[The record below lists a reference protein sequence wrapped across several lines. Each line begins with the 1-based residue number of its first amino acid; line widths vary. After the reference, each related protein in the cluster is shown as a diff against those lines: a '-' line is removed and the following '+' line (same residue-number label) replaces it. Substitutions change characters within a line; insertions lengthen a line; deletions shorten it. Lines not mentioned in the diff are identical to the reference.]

1 MSNLLEIREK
11 LKLLYSRNEFI
22 LLPVLKFMLAYL
34 AICMVNGELGYMGKL
49 DNLGLVL
56 IVSLLCSF
64 LPNGCIILFSAA
76 FSLMHLYE
84 LSLEVAVAALA
95 IYLIM
100 FLLFF
105 RLGSKDSVILIF
117 TVLLLALKIP
127 YVIPVAV
134 GLLATPLAAI
144 SVACG
149 TVVYYM
155 LTNISDNATIIS
167 SMGSDEA
174 TAKLR
179 MVIDSVLGNRAMLV
193 MIAAFVITIVVV
205 YLIRRMSIDYSWSIA
220 MVAGV
225 IIDLV
230 VLLVG
235 DLVYDTQLSLGMA
248 VLGSILAL
256 FIAKVLEFFRFCVDY
271 SRTEKVQYEDDEY
284 YYYVKAIPKMTV
296 AVSSKTVKKIN
307 TQRSKGTAPAH
318 GTALERPVRQGAKNG
333 KGGRNAAVEKSAG
346 SRGGAKGR
354 NQSRNGGRKG
364 SGRSVTIGNIP
375 GEAGNQDGTMDFE
388 ELF

>member
-22 LLPVLKFMLAYL
+22 LVPVLKFMLAYL
-34 AICMVNGELGYMGKL
+34 TICMVNGELGYMGKL

-64 LPNGCIILFSAA
+64 LPNGCIILFGAA

-84 LSLEVAVAALA
+84 LSLEVAIAALA

-105 RLGSKDSVILIF
+105 RMGSKDSVILIF
-117 TVLLLALKIP
+117 TVLLFALKIP

-134 GLLATPLAAI
+134 GLLATPLAA
-144 SVACG
+144 VLVGCG

-155 LTNISDNATIIS
+155 LTNISDNTTIIS
-167 SMGSDEA
+167 SMGADEA

-179 MVIDSVLGNRAMLV
+179 LVIDSVLGNRAMIV
-193 MIAAFVITIVVV
+193 MIAAFAITIMVV
-205 YLIRRMSIDYSWSIA
+205 YLVRRMSIDYSWSIA
-220 MVAGV
+220 MIAGV

-235 DLVYDTQLSLGMA
+235 DLIYDTQLSLGMA
-248 VLGSILAL
+248 VLGSIVAL
-256 FIAKVLEFFRFCVDY
+256 VIAKILEFFRFCVDY

-284 YYYVKAIPKMTV
+284 YYYVKAVPKMSMS
-296 AVSSKTVKKIN
+296 AASKTVKRIN
-307 TQRSKGTAPAH
+307 TQR
-318 GTALERPVRQGAKNG
+318 RPVRALEEEDDDMTIAPPRRVNRSVVTERT
-333 KGGRNAAVEKSAG
+333 GGRNGHTRPSQGRAG
-346 SRGGAKGR
+346 
-354 NQSRNGGRKG
+354 
-364 SGRSVTIGNIP
+364 GRSVTISRDLDEG
-375 GEAGNQDGTMDFE
+375 AADDYE
-388 ELF
+388 EI

>member
-22 LLPVLKFMLAYL
+22 LVPVLKFMLAYL
-34 AICMVNGELGYMGKL
+34 TICMVNGELGYMGKL

-64 LPNGCIILFSAA
+64 LPNGCIILFGAA

-84 LSLEVAVAALA
+84 LSLEVAIAALA

-105 RLGSKDSVILIF
+105 RMGSKDSVILIF
-117 TVLLLALKIP
+117 TVLLFALKIP

-134 GLLATPLAAI
+134 GLLATPLAAV
-144 SVACG
+144 SVGCG

-155 LTNISDNATIIS
+155 LTNISDNTTIIS
-167 SMGSDEA
+167 SMGADEA

-179 MVIDSVLGNRAMLV
+179 LVIDSVLGNRAMIV
-193 MIAAFVITIVVV
+193 MIAAFAITIMVV
-205 YLIRRMSIDYSWSIA
+205 YLVRRMSIDYSWSIA
-220 MVAGV
+220 MIAGV

-230 VLLVG
+230 VLLEG
-235 DLVYDTQLSLGMA
+235 DLIYDTQLSLGMA
-248 VLGSILAL
+248 VLGSIVAL
-256 FIAKVLEFFRFCVDY
+256 VIAKILEFFRFCVDY

-284 YYYVKAIPKMTV
+284 YYYVKAVPKMSMS
-296 AVSSKTVKKIN
+296 AASKTVKRIN
-307 TQRSKGTAPAH
+307 TQR
-318 GTALERPVRQGAKNG
+318 RPVRALEEEDDDMTIAPPRRVNRSVVTERT
-333 KGGRNAAVEKSAG
+333 GGRNGHTRPSQGRAG
-346 SRGGAKGR
+346 
-354 NQSRNGGRKG
+354 
-364 SGRSVTIGNIP
+364 GRSVTISRDLDEG
-375 GEAGNQDGTMDFE
+375 AADDYE
-388 ELF
+388 EI

>member
-22 LLPVLKFMLAYL
+22 LVPVLKFMLAYL
-34 AICMVNGELGYMGKL
+34 TICMVNGELGYMGKL

-64 LPNGCIILFSAA
+64 LPNGCIILFGAA

-84 LSLEVAVAALA
+84 LSLEVAIAALA

-105 RLGSKDSVILIF
+105 RMGSKDSVILIF
-117 TVLLLALKIP
+117 TVLLFALKIP

-134 GLLATPLAAI
+134 GLLATPLAAV
-144 SVACG
+144 SVGCG

-155 LTNISDNATIIS
+155 LTNISDNTTIIS
-167 SMGSDEA
+167 SMGADEA

-179 MVIDSVLGNRAMLV
+179 LVIDSVLGNRAMIV
-193 MIAAFVITIVVV
+193 MIAAFAITIMVV
-205 YLIRRMSIDYSWSIA
+205 YLVRRMSIDYSWSIA
-220 MVAGV
+220 MLAGV

-235 DLVYDTQLSLGMA
+235 DLIYDTQLSLGMA
-248 VLGSILAL
+248 VLGSIVAL
-256 FIAKVLEFFRFCVDY
+256 VIAKILEFFRFCVDY

-284 YYYVKAIPKMTV
+284 YYYVKAVPKMSMS
-296 AVSSKTVKKIN
+296 AASKTVKRIN
-307 TQRSKGTAPAH
+307 TQR
-318 GTALERPVRQGAKNG
+318 RPVRALEEEDDDMTIAPPRRVNRSVVTERT
-333 KGGRNAAVEKSAG
+333 GGRNGHTRPSQGRAG
-346 SRGGAKGR
+346 
-354 NQSRNGGRKG
+354 
-364 SGRSVTIGNIP
+364 GRSVTISRDLDEG
-375 GEAGNQDGTMDFE
+375 AADDYE
-388 ELF
+388 EI

>member
-22 LLPVLKFMLAYL
+22 LVPVLKFMLAYL
-34 AICMVNGELGYMGKL
+34 TICMVNGELGYMGKL

-64 LPNGCIILFSAA
+64 LPNGCIILFGAA

-84 LSLEVAVAALA
+84 LSLEVAIAALA

-105 RLGSKDSVILIF
+105 RMGSKDSVILIF
-117 TVLLLALKIP
+117 TVLLFALKIP

-134 GLLATPLAAI
+134 GLLATPLAAV
-144 SVACG
+144 SVGCG

-155 LTNISDNATIIS
+155 LTNISDNTAIIS
-167 SMGSDEA
+167 SMGADEA

-179 MVIDSVLGNRAMLV
+179 LVIDSVLGNRAMIV
-193 MIAAFVITIVVV
+193 MIAAFAITIMVV
-205 YLIRRMSIDYSWSIA
+205 YLVRRMSIDYSWSIA
-220 MVAGV
+220 MIAGV

-235 DLVYDTQLSLGMA
+235 DLIYDTQLSLGMA
-248 VLGSILAL
+248 VLGSIVAL
-256 FIAKVLEFFRFCVDY
+256 VIAKILEFFRFCVDY

-284 YYYVKAIPKMTV
+284 YYYVKAVPKMSMS
-296 AVSSKTVKKIN
+296 AASKTVKRIN
-307 TQRSKGTAPAH
+307 TQR
-318 GTALERPVRQGAKNG
+318 RPVRALEEEDDDMTIAPPRRVNRSVVTERT
-333 KGGRNAAVEKSAG
+333 GGRNGHTRPSQGRAG
-346 SRGGAKGR
+346 
-354 NQSRNGGRKG
+354 
-364 SGRSVTIGNIP
+364 GRSVTISRDLDEG
-375 GEAGNQDGTMDFE
+375 AADDYE
-388 ELF
+388 EI

>member
-22 LLPVLKFMLAYL
+22 LVPVLKFMLAYL
-34 AICMVNGELGYMGKL
+34 TICMVNGELGYMGKL

-64 LPNGCIILFSAA
+64 LPNGCIILFGAA

-105 RLGSKDSVILIF
+105 RMGSKDSVILIF

-134 GLLATPLAAI
+134 GLLATPLAAV
-144 SVACG
+144 SVGCG

-155 LTNISDNATIIS
+155 LTNISDNATTIS
-167 SMGSDEA
+167 SMGVDEA

-179 MVIDSVLGNRAMLV
+179 LVIDSVLGNRAMIV
-193 MIAAFVITIVVV
+193 MIAAFAITIVVV
-205 YLIRRMSIDYSWSIA
+205 YLVRRMSIDYSWSIA
-220 MVAGV
+220 MIAGV

-256 FIAKVLEFFRFCVDY
+256 VIAKVLEFFRFCVDY

-284 YYYVKAIPKMTV
+284 YYYVKAVPKMSV
-296 AVSSKTVKKIN
+296 PAASKTVKRIN
-307 TQRSKGTAPAH
+307 TQRRSMRTVEEGEDDDDDMTVAPPRRVNRSVV
-318 GTALERPVRQGAKNG
+318 TERT
-333 KGGRNAAVEKSAG
+333 GGRNGHTRPTQGRAG
-346 SRGGAKGR
+346 
-354 NQSRNGGRKG
+354 
-364 SGRSVTIGNIP
+364 GRSVTIS
-375 GEAGNQDGTMDFE
+375 GESDEGTVEDYE
-388 ELF
+388 DI

>member
-22 LLPVLKFMLAYL
+22 LVPVLKFMLAYL
-34 AICMVNGELGYMGKL
+34 TICMVNGELGYMGRL

-64 LPNGCIILFSAA
+64 LPNGCIILFGAA

-105 RLGSKDSVILIF
+105 RMGSRDSVILIF

-134 GLLATPLAAI
+134 GLLATPLAAV
-144 SVACG
+144 SVGCG

-167 SMGSDEA
+167 SMGADEA

-179 MVIDSVLGNRAMLV
+179 LVIDSVLGNRAMIV
-193 MIAAFVITIVVV
+193 MIAAFAITIVVV
-205 YLIRRMSIDYSWSIA
+205 YLVRRMSIDYSWSIA
-220 MVAGV
+220 MIAGV

-248 VLGSILAL
+248 VLGSIVAL
-256 FIAKVLEFFRFCVDY
+256 VIAKILEFFRFCVDY

-284 YYYVKAIPKMTV
+284 YYYVKAVPKMSV
-296 AVSSKTVKKIN
+296 PAASKTVKRIN
-307 TQRSKGTAPAH
+307 TQRRSMRTAEEDDDDDMTVAPPRRVNRSVV
-318 GTALERPVRQGAKNG
+318 TERT
-333 KGGRNAAVEKSAG
+333 GGRNGHTRPSQGRAG
-346 SRGGAKGR
+346 
-354 NQSRNGGRKG
+354 
-364 SGRSVTIGNIP
+364 GRSVTIS
-375 GEAGNQDGTMDFE
+375 GESDEGAVEDYEDI
-388 ELF
+388 

>member
-22 LLPVLKFMLAYL
+22 LVPVLKFMLAYL
-34 AICMVNGELGYMGKL
+34 TICMVNGELGYMGKL

-64 LPNGCIILFSAA
+64 LPNGCIILFGAA

-84 LSLEVAVAALA
+84 LSLEVAIAALA

-105 RLGSKDSVILIF
+105 RMGSKDSVILIF
-117 TVLLLALKIP
+117 TVLLFALKIP

-134 GLLATPLAAI
+134 GLLATPLAAV
-144 SVACG
+144 SVGCG

-155 LTNISDNATIIS
+155 LTNISDNTTIIS
-167 SMGSDEA
+167 SMGADEA

-179 MVIDSVLGNRAMLV
+179 LVIDSVLGNRAMIV
-193 MIAAFVITIVVV
+193 MIAAFAITIMVV
-205 YLIRRMSIDYSWSIA
+205 YLVRRMSIDYSWSIA
-220 MVAGV
+220 MIACV

-235 DLVYDTQLSLGMA
+235 DLIYDTQLSLGMA
-248 VLGSILAL
+248 VLGSIVAL
-256 FIAKVLEFFRFCVDY
+256 VIAKILEFFRFCVDY

-284 YYYVKAIPKMTV
+284 YYYVKAVPKMSMS
-296 AVSSKTVKKIN
+296 AASKTVKRIN
-307 TQRSKGTAPAH
+307 TQR
-318 GTALERPVRQGAKNG
+318 RPVRALEEEDDDMTIAPPRRVNRSVVTERT
-333 KGGRNAAVEKSAG
+333 GGRNGHTRPSQGRAG
-346 SRGGAKGR
+346 
-354 NQSRNGGRKG
+354 
-364 SGRSVTIGNIP
+364 GRSVTISRDLDEG
-375 GEAGNQDGTMDFE
+375 AADDYE
-388 ELF
+388 EI

>member
-1 MSNLLEIREK
+1 MRSLLEIREK
-11 LKLLYSRNEFI
+11 IKLLYSRSEFVMV
-22 LLPVLKFMLAYL
+22 PVLKFMLAFL
-34 AICMVNGELGYMGKL
+34 TICMVNGELGYMGKL

-56 IVSLLCSF
+56 IISLLCSF
-64 LPNGCIILFSAA
+64 LPNGCIILFGAV

-117 TVLLLALKIP
+117 TVILLALKIP

-134 GLLATPLAAI
+134 GLLASPMAAI
-144 SVACG
+144 PVACG
-149 TVVYYM
+149 TVVYHM
-155 LTNISDNATIIS
+155 LTAISNSATTIS
-167 SMGSDEA
+167 SMGADEA

-179 MVIDSVLGNRAMLV
+179 LVIDSVLGNRAMIV
-193 MIAAFVITIVVV
+193 MVAAFAITIVVV

-230 VLLVG
+230 VLLIG
-235 DLVYDTQLSLGMA
+235 DLVYDTNLSLGMA
-248 VLGSILAL
+248 VLGSIVAL
-256 FIAKVLEFFRFCVDY
+256 VIAKILEFFRFCVDY

-284 YYYVKAIPKMTV
+284 YYYVKAVPKMS
-296 AVSSKTVKKIN
+296 VSAASKTVKRIN
-307 TQRSKGTAPAH
+307 TQRRPARVEEDQDEDMTVAPRRV
-318 GTALERPVRQGAKNG
+318 GRSVVTERTG
-333 KGGRNAAVEKSAG
+333 G
-346 SRGGAKGR
+346 SRD
-354 NQSRNGGRKG
+354 SRARSYQRRTG
-364 SGRSVTIGNIP
+364 GRSVTISS
-375 GEAGNQDGTMDFE
+375 ETDGDDAEGYE
-388 ELF
+388 ELD

>member
-256 FIAKVLEFFRFCVDY
+256 FITKVLEFFRFCVDY

-284 YYYVKAIPKMTV
+284 YYYVKAVPKMNMP
-296 AVSSKTVKKIN
+296 AASKTVKRIN
-307 TQRSKGTAPAH
+307 TQR
-318 GTALERPVRQGAKNG
+318 RPVRP
-333 KGGRNAAVEKSAG
+333 VEEDEDEDMTIAPRRVNRSVVTERTGTRDGHARTSQARAG
-346 SRGGAKGR
+346 
-354 NQSRNGGRKG
+354 
-364 SGRSVTIGNIP
+364 GRSVTIS
-375 GEAGNQDGTMDFE
+375 GETESETAGDYE
-388 ELF
+388 EI

>member
-22 LLPVLKFMLAYL
+22 LVPVLKFMLAYL
-34 AICMVNGELGYMGKL
+34 TICMVNGELGYMGKL

-64 LPNGCIILFSAA
+64 LPNGCIILFGAA

-84 LSLEVAVAALA
+84 LSLEVAIAALA

-105 RLGSKDSVILIF
+105 RMGSKDSVILIF
-117 TVLLLALKIP
+117 TVLLFALKIP

-134 GLLATPLAAI
+134 GLLATPLAAV
-144 SVACG
+144 SVGCG

-155 LTNISDNATIIS
+155 LTNISDNTTIIS
-167 SMGSDEA
+167 SMGADEA

-179 MVIDSVLGNRAMLV
+179 LVIDSVLGNRAMIV
-193 MIAAFVITIVVV
+193 MIAAFAITIMVV
-205 YLIRRMSIDYSWSIA
+205 YLVRRMSIDYSWSIA
-220 MVAGV
+220 MIAGV

-235 DLVYDTQLSLGMA
+235 DLIYDTQLSLGMA
-248 VLGSILAL
+248 VLGSIVAL
-256 FIAKVLEFFRFCVDY
+256 VIAKILEFFRFCVDY

-284 YYYVKAIPKMTV
+284 YYYVKAVPKMSMS
-296 AVSSKTVKKIN
+296 AASKTVKRIN
-307 TQRSKGTAPAH
+307 TQR
-318 GTALERPVRQGAKNG
+318 RPVRALEEEDDDMTIAPPRRVNRSVVTERT
-333 KGGRNAAVEKSAG
+333 GGRNGHTRPSQGRAG
-346 SRGGAKGR
+346 
-354 NQSRNGGRKG
+354 
-364 SGRSVTIGNIP
+364 GRSVTISRDVDEG
-375 GEAGNQDGTMDFE
+375 AADDYE
-388 ELF
+388 EI

>member
-155 LTNISDNATIIS
+155 LTNISDR
-167 SMGSDEA
+167 
-174 TAKLR
+174 K
-179 MVIDSVLGNRAMLV
+179 SVV
-193 MIAAFVITIVVV
+193 
-205 YLIRRMSIDYSWSIA
+205 
-220 MVAGV
+220 
-225 IIDLV
+225 
-230 VLLVG
+230 
-235 DLVYDTQLSLGMA
+235 
-248 VLGSILAL
+248 
-256 FIAKVLEFFRFCVDY
+256 
-271 SRTEKVQYEDDEY
+271 
-284 YYYVKAIPKMTV
+284 
-296 AVSSKTVKKIN
+296 
-307 TQRSKGTAPAH
+307 
-318 GTALERPVRQGAKNG
+318 
-333 KGGRNAAVEKSAG
+333 
-346 SRGGAKGR
+346 
-354 NQSRNGGRKG
+354 
-364 SGRSVTIGNIP
+364 
-375 GEAGNQDGTMDFE
+375 
-388 ELF
+388 

>member
-22 LLPVLKFMLAYL
+22 LVPVLKFMLAYL
-34 AICMVNGELGYMGKL
+34 TICMVNGELGYMGKL

-64 LPNGCIILFSAA
+64 LPNGCIILFGAA

-105 RLGSKDSVILIF
+105 RMGSKDSVILIF
-117 TVLLLALKIP
+117 TVLLFALKIP

-134 GLLATPLAAI
+134 GLLATPLAAV
-144 SVACG
+144 SVGCG

-155 LTNISDNATIIS
+155 LTNISDNTTIIS
-167 SMGSDEA
+167 SMGADEA

-179 MVIDSVLGNRAMLV
+179 LVIDSVVGNRAMIV
-193 MIAAFVITIVVV
+193 MIAAFAITIMVV
-205 YLIRRMSIDYSWSIA
+205 YLVRRMSIDYSWSIA
-220 MVAGV
+220 MIAGV

-235 DLVYDTQLSLGMA
+235 DLIYDTQLSLGMA
-248 VLGSILAL
+248 VLGSIVAL
-256 FIAKVLEFFRFCVDY
+256 VIAKILEFFRFCVDY

-284 YYYVKAIPKMTV
+284 YYYVKAVPKMSMS
-296 AVSSKTVKKIN
+296 AASKTVKRIN
-307 TQRSKGTAPAH
+307 TQR
-318 GTALERPVRQGAKNG
+318 RPVRALEEEDDDMTIAPPRRVNRSVVTERT
-333 KGGRNAAVEKSAG
+333 GGRNGHTRPSQGRAG
-346 SRGGAKGR
+346 
-354 NQSRNGGRKG
+354 
-364 SGRSVTIGNIP
+364 GRSVTISRDLDEG
-375 GEAGNQDGTMDFE
+375 AADDYE
-388 ELF
+388 EI

>member
-22 LLPVLKFMLAYL
+22 LVPVLKFMLAYL
-34 AICMVNGELGYMGKL
+34 TICMVNGELGYMGRL

-64 LPNGCIILFSAA
+64 LPNGCVILFGAV

-105 RLGSKDSVILIF
+105 RMGSKDSVILVF

-134 GLLATPLAAI
+134 GLLATPLAAV
-144 SVACG
+144 SVGCG
-149 TVVYYM
+149 IVVYYM

-167 SMGSDEA
+167 SMGTDEA

-179 MVIDSVLGNRAMLV
+179 LVIDSVLGNRAMIV
-193 MIAAFVITIVVV
+193 MIVAFAITIAVV
-205 YLIRRMSIDYSWSIA
+205 YLVRRMSIDYSWSIA
-220 MVAGV
+220 MIAGV

-248 VLGSILAL
+248 VLGSIVALA
-256 FIAKVLEFFRFCVDY
+256 IAKILEFFRFCVDY

-284 YYYVKAIPKMTV
+284 YYYVRAVPKMS
-296 AVSSKTVKKIN
+296 VSAASKTVKRIN
-307 TQRSKGTAPAH
+307 TQR
-318 GTALERPVRQGAKNG
+318 RPVRSVEEDEDMTIAPPRRVNRSVVTERT
-333 KGGRNAAVEKSAG
+333 GGRDGHARPSQ
-346 SRGGAKGR
+346 GR
-354 NQSRNGGRKG
+354 VG
-364 SGRSVTIGNIP
+364 GRSVTIS
-375 GEAGNQDGTMDFE
+375 GEPERDTDEDYE
-388 ELF
+388 EI

>member
-22 LLPVLKFMLAYL
+22 LVPVLKFMLAYL
-34 AICMVNGELGYMGKL
+34 TICMVNGELGYMGKL

-64 LPNGCIILFSAA
+64 LPSGCIILFGAV

-84 LSLEVAVAALA
+84 LSLEVAIATLA

-105 RLGSKDSVILIF
+105 RLGSKDSVILVF

-134 GLLATPLAAI
+134 GLLATPLAAV

-155 LTNISDNATIIS
+155 LTNISDNATTIS
-167 SMGSDEA
+167 SMGADEA

-179 MVIDSVLGNRAMLV
+179 LVIDSVLGNRAMIV
-193 MIAAFVITIVVV
+193 MIAAFAITIVVV
-205 YLIRRMSIDYSWSIA
+205 YLVRRMSIDYSWSIA
-220 MVAGV
+220 MIAGV

-248 VLGSILAL
+248 VLGSIVAL
-256 FIAKVLEFFRFCVDY
+256 VIAKILEFFRFCVDY

-284 YYYVKAIPKMTV
+284 YYYVKAVPKMSMS
-296 AVSSKTVKKIN
+296 AASKTVKRIN
-307 TQRSKGTAPAH
+307 TQRRPARTVENEEDMTIAPPRRVNR
-318 GTALERPVRQGAKNG
+318 GVVTERT
-333 KGGRNAAVEKSAG
+333 GGRDG
-346 SRGGAKGR
+346 HSRPSQGR
-354 NQSRNGGRKG
+354 VG
-364 SGRSVTIGNIP
+364 GRSVTIS
-375 GEAGNQDGTMDFE
+375 GEPDGDAAADYE
-388 ELF
+388 EI

>member
-22 LLPVLKFMLAYL
+22 LVPVLKFMLAYL
-34 AICMVNGELGYMGKL
+34 TICMVNGELGYMGKL

-64 LPNGCIILFSAA
+64 LPNGCIILFGAA

-84 LSLEVAVAALA
+84 LSLEVAIAALA

-105 RLGSKDSVILIF
+105 RMGSKDSVILIF
-117 TVLLLALKIP
+117 TVLLFALKIP

-134 GLLATPLAAI
+134 GLLATPLAAV
-144 SVACG
+144 SVGCG

-155 LTNISDNATIIS
+155 LTNISDNTTIIS
-167 SMGSDEA
+167 SMGADEA

-179 MVIDSVLGNRAMLV
+179 LVIDSVLGNRAMIV
-193 MIAAFVITIVVV
+193 MIAAFAITIMVV
-205 YLIRRMSIDYSWSIA
+205 YLVRRMSIDYSWSIA
-220 MVAGV
+220 MIAGV

-235 DLVYDTQLSLGMA
+235 DLIYDTQLSLGMA
-248 VLGSILAL
+248 VLGSIVAL
-256 FIAKVLEFFRFCVDY
+256 VIAKILEFFRFCVDY
-271 SRTEKVQYEDDEY
+271 SRTEKVQFEDDEY
-284 YYYVKAIPKMTV
+284 YYYVKAVPKMSMS
-296 AVSSKTVKKIN
+296 AASKTVKRIN
-307 TQRSKGTAPAH
+307 TQR
-318 GTALERPVRQGAKNG
+318 RPVRALEEEDDDMTIAPPRRVNRSVVTERT
-333 KGGRNAAVEKSAG
+333 GGRNGHTRPSQGRAG
-346 SRGGAKGR
+346 
-354 NQSRNGGRKG
+354 
-364 SGRSVTIGNIP
+364 GRSVTISRDLDEG
-375 GEAGNQDGTMDFE
+375 AADDYE
-388 ELF
+388 EI

>member
-22 LLPVLKFMLAYL
+22 LVPVLKFMLAYL
-34 AICMVNGELGYMGKL
+34 TICMVNGELGYMGKL

-64 LPNGCIILFSAA
+64 LPSGCIILFGAV

-84 LSLEVAVAALA
+84 LSLEVAIATLA

-105 RLGSKDSVILIF
+105 RLGSKDSVILVF

-134 GLLATPLAAI
+134 GLLATPLAAV

-155 LTNISDNATIIS
+155 LTNISDNATTIS
-167 SMGSDEA
+167 SMGADEA

-179 MVIDSVLGNRAMLV
+179 LVIDSVLGNRAMIV
-193 MIAAFVITIVVV
+193 MIAAFAITIVVV
-205 YLIRRMSIDYSWSIA
+205 YLVRRMSIDYSWSIA
-220 MVAGV
+220 MIAGV

-235 DLVYDTQLSLGMA
+235 DLVYDTHLSLGMA

-256 FIAKVLEFFRFCVDY
+256 IAAKILEFFRFCVDY
-271 SRTEKVQYEDDEY
+271 NRTEKVQYEDDEY
-284 YYYVKAIPKMTV
+284 YYYVKAVPKMSMP
-296 AVSSKTVKKIN
+296 AASKTVKRIN
-307 TQRSKGTAPAH
+307 TQRRPARIEDEDEDI
-318 GTALERPVRQGAKNG
+318 TIASPRRVNRSVVTERA
-333 KGGRNAAVEKSAG
+333 GGRDGRSRAPQSRAG
-346 SRGGAKGR
+346 S
-354 NQSRNGGRKG
+354 
-364 SGRSVTIGNIP
+364 RSVTISR
-375 GEAGNQDGTMDFE
+375 ESEDDGADENE
-388 ELF
+388 EI

>member
-22 LLPVLKFMLAYL
+22 LVPILKFMLAFL
-34 AICMVNGELGYMGKL
+34 AICMVNGELGYMAKL
-49 DNLGLVL
+49 DNLGLVV

-64 LPNGCIILFSAA
+64 LPNGCIILFGAV

-84 LSLEVAVAALA
+84 LSLEVAIAALA

-105 RLGSKDSVILIF
+105 RMGSKDTVILIF
-117 TVLLLALKIP
+117 TVVLLAMRIP

-155 LTNISDNATIIS
+155 LTYISDNATTIS
-167 SMGSDEA
+167 SMGADEA

-179 MVIDSVLGNRAMLV
+179 MVIDSVLGNRAMIV
-193 MIAAFVITIVVV
+193 MIVAFTVTIVAV

-235 DLVYDTQLSLGMA
+235 DLVYDTNLSLGMA

-256 FIAKVLEFFRFCVDY
+256 IIAKILEFFRFCVDY

-284 YYYVKAIPKMTV
+284 YYYVKAVPKMSMP
-296 AVSSKTVKKIN
+296 AVSKTVKRIN
-307 TQRSKGTAPAH
+307 TQRRPARMAEEDDDMTVAPRRVNRSVV
-318 GTALERPVRQGAKNG
+318 TERTGSRDGHVRHPQN
-333 KGGRNAAVEKSAG
+333 RAG
-346 SRGGAKGR
+346 SR
-354 NQSRNGGRKG
+354 SITI
-364 SGRSVTIGNIP
+364 SGESEGVEP
-375 GEAGNQDGTMDFE
+375 EDFE
-388 ELF
+388 DI

>member
-22 LLPVLKFMLAYL
+22 LVPVLKFMLAYL
-34 AICMVNGELGYMGKL
+34 TICMVNGELGYMGKL

-64 LPNGCIILFSAA
+64 LPNGCIILFGAA

-84 LSLEVAVAALA
+84 LSLEVAIAALA

-105 RLGSKDSVILIF
+105 RMGSKDSVIRIF
-117 TVLLLALKIP
+117 TVLLFALKIP

-134 GLLATPLAAI
+134 GLLATPLAAV
-144 SVACG
+144 SVGCG

-155 LTNISDNATIIS
+155 LTNISDNTTIIS
-167 SMGSDEA
+167 SMGADEA

-179 MVIDSVLGNRAMLV
+179 LVIDSVLGNRAMIV
-193 MIAAFVITIVVV
+193 MIAAFAITIMVV
-205 YLIRRMSIDYSWSIA
+205 YLVRRMSIDYSWSIA
-220 MVAGV
+220 MIAGV

-235 DLVYDTQLSLGMA
+235 DLIYDTQLSLGMA
-248 VLGSILAL
+248 VLGSIVAL
-256 FIAKVLEFFRFCVDY
+256 VIAKILEFFRFCVDY

-284 YYYVKAIPKMTV
+284 YYYVKAVPKMSMS
-296 AVSSKTVKKIN
+296 AASKTVKRIN
-307 TQRSKGTAPAH
+307 TQR
-318 GTALERPVRQGAKNG
+318 RPVRALEEEDDDMTIAPPRRVNRSVVTERT
-333 KGGRNAAVEKSAG
+333 GGRNGHTRPSQGRAG
-346 SRGGAKGR
+346 
-354 NQSRNGGRKG
+354 
-364 SGRSVTIGNIP
+364 GRSVTISRDLDEG
-375 GEAGNQDGTMDFE
+375 AADDYE
-388 ELF
+388 EI

>member
-22 LLPVLKFMLAYL
+22 LVPVLKFMLAYL
-34 AICMVNGELGYMGKL
+34 TICMVNGELGYMGKL

-64 LPNGCIILFSAA
+64 LPNGCIILFGAV

-84 LSLEVAVAALA
+84 LSLEVAVAVLA
-95 IYLIM
+95 VYLIM

-105 RLGSKDSVILIF
+105 RMSSKDSVILIF

-144 SVACG
+144 SVGCG

-167 SMGSDEA
+167 SMGADEA

-179 MVIDSVLGNRAMLV
+179 MVIDSVLGNRAMIV
-193 MIAAFVITIVVV
+193 MIVAFAITIVVV
-205 YLIRRMSIDYSWSIA
+205 YLVRRMSIDYSWSIA

-248 VLGSILAL
+248 VLGSIVAL
-256 FIAKVLEFFRFCVDY
+256 IIAKILEFFRFCVDY

-284 YYYVKAIPKMTV
+284 YYYVKAVPKMSMS
-296 AVSSKTVKKIN
+296 AASKTVKRIN
-307 TQRSKGTAPAH
+307 TQR
-318 GTALERPVRQGAKNG
+318 RPVRSAEEEEDADMTVAPPRRVNRSVVTERT
-333 KGGRNAAVEKSAG
+333 GGRNGHTRPSQGRAG
-346 SRGGAKGR
+346 
-354 NQSRNGGRKG
+354 
-364 SGRSVTIGNIP
+364 GRSVTISRESDEGAA
-375 GEAGNQDGTMDFE
+375 EDYEDV
-388 ELF
+388 

>member
-22 LLPVLKFMLAYL
+22 LVPVLKFMLAYL
-34 AICMVNGELGYMGKL
+34 TICMVNGELGYMGKL

-64 LPNGCIILFSAA
+64 LPNGCIILFGAA
-76 FSLMHLYE
+76 FSMMHLYE
-84 LSLEVAVAALA
+84 LSLEVAIAALA

-105 RLGSKDSVILIF
+105 RMGSKDSVILIF
-117 TVLLLALKIP
+117 TVLLFALKIP

-134 GLLATPLAAI
+134 GLLATPLAAV
-144 SVACG
+144 SVGCG

-155 LTNISDNATIIS
+155 LTNISDNTTIIS
-167 SMGSDEA
+167 SMGADEA

-179 MVIDSVLGNRAMLV
+179 LVIDSVLGNRAMIV
-193 MIAAFVITIVVV
+193 MIAAFAITIMVV
-205 YLIRRMSIDYSWSIA
+205 YLVRRMSIDYSWSIA
-220 MVAGV
+220 MIAGV

-235 DLVYDTQLSLGMA
+235 DLIYDTQLSLGMA
-248 VLGSILAL
+248 VLGSIVAL
-256 FIAKVLEFFRFCVDY
+256 VIAKILEFFRFCVDY

-284 YYYVKAIPKMTV
+284 YYYVKAVPKMSMS
-296 AVSSKTVKKIN
+296 AASKTVKRIN
-307 TQRSKGTAPAH
+307 TQR
-318 GTALERPVRQGAKNG
+318 RPVRALEEEDDDMTIAPPRRVNRSVVTERT
-333 KGGRNAAVEKSAG
+333 GGRNGHTRPSQGRAG
-346 SRGGAKGR
+346 
-354 NQSRNGGRKG
+354 
-364 SGRSVTIGNIP
+364 GRSVTISRDLDEG
-375 GEAGNQDGTMDFE
+375 AADDYE
-388 ELF
+388 EI

>member
-22 LLPVLKFMLAYL
+22 LVPVLKFMLAYL
-34 AICMVNGELGYMGKL
+34 TICMVNGELGYMGKL

-64 LPNGCIILFSAA
+64 LPNGCIILFGAV

-84 LSLEVAVAALA
+84 LSLEVAVATLA
-95 IYLIM
+95 VYLIM

-105 RLGSKDSVILIF
+105 RMGSKDSVILIF

-127 YVIPVAV
+127 YVVPVAV
-134 GLLATPLAAI
+134 GLLATPLAAV

-149 TVVYYM
+149 TVVYYL
-155 LTNISDNATIIS
+155 LTNISDNATTIS
-167 SMGSDEA
+167 SMGADEA

-179 MVIDSVLGNRAMLV
+179 MVIDSVLGNRAMIV
-193 MIAAFVITIVVV
+193 MIVAFAITIVVV
-205 YLIRRMSIDYSWSIA
+205 YLVRRMSIDYSWSIA
-220 MVAGV
+220 MIAGV

-248 VLGSILAL
+248 VLGSIVTLL
-256 FIAKVLEFFRFCVDY
+256 IAKILEFFRFCVDY

-284 YYYVKAIPKMTV
+284 YYYVKAVPKMSMS
-296 AVSSKTVKKIN
+296 AASKTVKRIN
-307 TQRSKGTAPAH
+307 TQRRAARSAEEEDEDITVAPPRRVNRSVL
-318 GTALERPVRQGAKNG
+318 TERT
-333 KGGRNAAVEKSAG
+333 GGRSGSGRPSQGRAG
-346 SRGGAKGR
+346 
-354 NQSRNGGRKG
+354 
-364 SGRSVTIGNIP
+364 GRSVTIS
-375 GEAGNQDGTMDFE
+375 GESDEGGTENYE
-388 ELF
+388 EI

>member
-11 LKLLYSRNEFI
+11 LKLLYSRNAFI
-22 LLPVLKFMLAYL
+22 LVPVLKFMLAYL
-34 AICMVNGELGYMGKL
+34 TICMVNGELGYMGKL

-64 LPNGCIILFSAA
+64 LPNGCIILFGAA

-84 LSLEVAVAALA
+84 LSLEVAIAALA

-105 RLGSKDSVILIF
+105 RMGSKDSVILIF
-117 TVLLLALKIP
+117 TVLLFALKIP

-134 GLLATPLAAI
+134 GLLATPLAAV
-144 SVACG
+144 SVGCG

-155 LTNISDNATIIS
+155 LTNISDNTTIIS
-167 SMGSDEA
+167 SMGADEA

-179 MVIDSVLGNRAMLV
+179 LVIDSVLGNRAMIV
-193 MIAAFVITIVVV
+193 MIAAFAITIMVV
-205 YLIRRMSIDYSWSIA
+205 YLVRRMSIDYSWSIA
-220 MVAGV
+220 MIAGV

-235 DLVYDTQLSLGMA
+235 DLIYDTQLSLGMA
-248 VLGSILAL
+248 VLGSIVAL
-256 FIAKVLEFFRFCVDY
+256 VIAKILEFFRFCVDY

-284 YYYVKAIPKMTV
+284 YYYVKAVPKMSMS
-296 AVSSKTVKKIN
+296 AASKTVKRIN
-307 TQRSKGTAPAH
+307 TQR
-318 GTALERPVRQGAKNG
+318 RPVRALEEEDDDMTIAPPRRVNRSVVTERT
-333 KGGRNAAVEKSAG
+333 GGRNGHTRPSQGRAG
-346 SRGGAKGR
+346 
-354 NQSRNGGRKG
+354 
-364 SGRSVTIGNIP
+364 GRSVTISRDLDEG
-375 GEAGNQDGTMDFE
+375 AADDYE
-388 ELF
+388 EI

>member
-22 LLPVLKFMLAYL
+22 LVPVLKFMLAYL
-34 AICMVNGELGYMGKL
+34 TICMVNGELGYMGKL

-64 LPNGCIILFSAA
+64 LPNGCIILFGAV

-84 LSLEVAVAALA
+84 LSLEVAVATLA
-95 IYLIM
+95 VYLIM

-105 RLGSKDSVILIF
+105 RMGSKDSVILIF

-127 YVIPVAV
+127 YVVPVAV
-134 GLLATPLAAI
+134 GLLATPLAVV

-149 TVVYYM
+149 TVVYYL
-155 LTNISDNATIIS
+155 LTNISDNATTIS
-167 SMGSDEA
+167 SMGADEA

-179 MVIDSVLGNRAMLV
+179 MVIDSVLGNRAMIV
-193 MIAAFVITIVVV
+193 MIVAFAITIVVV
-205 YLIRRMSIDYSWSIA
+205 YLVRRMSIDYSWSIA
-220 MVAGV
+220 MIAGV

-248 VLGSILAL
+248 VLGSIVAL
-256 FIAKVLEFFRFCVDY
+256 LIAKILEFFRFCVDY

-284 YYYVKAIPKMTV
+284 YYYVKAVPKMSMS
-296 AVSSKTVKKIN
+296 AASKTVKRIN
-307 TQRSKGTAPAH
+307 TQRRVT
-318 GTALERPVRQGAKNG
+318 RPVEEEDEDITVAPPRRVNRSVVTERT
-333 KGGRNAAVEKSAG
+333 GGRSGSGRPPQGRAG
-346 SRGGAKGR
+346 
-354 NQSRNGGRKG
+354 
-364 SGRSVTIGNIP
+364 GRSVTISRESDEG
-375 GEAGNQDGTMDFE
+375 GTENYE
-388 ELF
+388 EI

>member
-22 LLPVLKFMLAYL
+22 LVPVFKFMLAFL

-64 LPNGCIILFSAA
+64 LPNGCIILFGAV

-84 LSLEVAVAALA
+84 LSLEVAIAGLA

-105 RLGSKDSVILIF
+105 RMGSKDSVILIF
-117 TVLLLALKIP
+117 TVVLLGLKIP

-134 GLLATPLAAI
+134 GLLATPMAAV

-155 LTNISDNATIIS
+155 LTYISDNATTIS
-167 SMGSDEA
+167 SMGADEA

-179 MVIDSVLGNRAMLV
+179 MVIDSVLGNRAMIV
-193 MIAAFVITIVVV
+193 MIAAFSITIVAV
-205 YLIRRMSIDYSWSIA
+205 YLIKRMSIDYSWSIA

-235 DLVYDTQLSLGMA
+235 DLVYDTNLSLGMA

-256 FIAKVLEFFRFCVDY
+256 IIAKILEFFRFCVDY

-284 YYYVKAIPKMTV
+284 YYYVKAVPKMSMP
-296 AVSSKTVKKIN
+296 AASKTVKRIN
-307 TQRSKGTAPAH
+307 TQRRSVRIADEDEDMTVAPPRRVNRSVV
-318 GTALERPVRQGAKNG
+318 TERT
-333 KGGRNAAVEKSAG
+333 GGRD
-346 SRGGAKGR
+346 GR
-354 NQSRNGGRKG
+354 ARHTQSRTG
-364 SGRSVTIGNIP
+364 SRSVTISSESE
-375 GEAGNQDGTMDFE
+375 GEGSDDYE
-388 ELF
+388 EI

>member
-1 MSNLLEIREK
+1 MSNLLEVREK

-22 LLPVLKFMLAYL
+22 LVPVFKFMLAYL
-34 AICMVNGELGYMGKL
+34 AICMVNGELGYMGRL

-64 LPNGCIILFSAA
+64 LPNGCIILFGAL

-84 LSLEVAVAALA
+84 LSLEVAIAGLA

-105 RLGSKDSVILIF
+105 RMDSKNSVILIF

-134 GLLATPLAAI
+134 GLLATPMAAV

-155 LTNISDNATIIS
+155 LTFISDNATTIS
-167 SMGSDEA
+167 SMGADEA

-193 MIAAFVITIVVV
+193 MIVAFAITIMVV

-235 DLVYDTQLSLGMA
+235 DLIYDTQLSLGMA

-256 FIAKVLEFFRFCVDY
+256 IAAKILEFFRFCVDY
-271 SRTEKVQYEDDEY
+271 NRTEKVQYEDDEY
-284 YYYVKAIPKMTV
+284 YYYVKAVPKMSMP
-296 AVSSKTVKKIN
+296 AASKTVKRIN
-307 TQRSKGTAPAH
+307 TQR
-318 GTALERPVRQGAKNG
+318 RPVRIEDEDEDMTVASPRRVSRSVVTERAD
-333 KGGRNAAVEKSAG
+333 GRDGRSRQIQSRAG
-346 SRGGAKGR
+346 S
-354 NQSRNGGRKG
+354 
-364 SGRSVTIGNIP
+364 RSVTISR
-375 GEAGNQDGTMDFE
+375 ESEDDGSDDYE
-388 ELF
+388 EI

>member
-22 LLPVLKFMLAYL
+22 LVPVLKFMLAYL
-34 AICMVNGELGYMGKL
+34 TICMVNGELGYMGKL

-64 LPNGCIILFSAA
+64 LPNGCIILFGAV
-76 FSLMHLYE
+76 FSLIHLYE
-84 LSLEVAVAALA
+84 LSLEVAVATLA

-105 RLGSKDSVILIF
+105 RLGSKDSVILVF

-134 GLLATPLAAI
+134 GLLATPLAAV

-155 LTNISDNATIIS
+155 LTNISDNATTIS
-167 SMGSDEA
+167 SMGADEA

-179 MVIDSVLGNRAMLV
+179 LVIDSVLGNRAMIV
-193 MIAAFVITIVVV
+193 MIAAFAITIVVV
-205 YLIRRMSIDYSWSIA
+205 YLVRRMSIDYSWSIA
-220 MVAGV
+220 MITGV

-235 DLVYDTQLSLGMA
+235 DLLYDTQLSLGMA
-248 VLGSILAL
+248 VLGSIVAL
-256 FIAKVLEFFRFCVDY
+256 VIAKILEFFRFCVDY

-284 YYYVKAIPKMTV
+284 YYYVKAVPKMSMS
-296 AVSSKTVKKIN
+296 AASKTVKRIN
-307 TQRSKGTAPAH
+307 TQR
-318 GTALERPVRQGAKNG
+318 RPVRPVEEEEDMTISPPRRVNRSVVTERT
-333 KGGRNAAVEKSAG
+333 GGRDGHVRS
-346 SRGGAKGR
+346 SQGR
-354 NQSRNGGRKG
+354 TG
-364 SGRSVTIGNIP
+364 GRSVTISGEPDGNAV
-375 GEAGNQDGTMDFE
+375 EDYE
-388 ELF
+388 EI